1 MPNRNPRLWSYS
13 LPVALALLAPF
24 NILASLGMDIYLPV
38 VPAMPAILGT
48 TPATIQLTLTLYM
61 IMLGVGQ
68 VVFGPL
74 SDRWGRRPVLLGGA
88 LLFTGTSLALA
99 ATSTAGLFLALRVAQ
114 AAGASAMLV
123 ALFATV
129 RDVYAGRPESA
140 VVYSLLNAMLACV
153 PAFGPI
159 VGALIAE
166 NLGWRAIF
174 VGLAAPA
181 VIMLVWSFAGW
192 HETRP
197 RDEGMR
203 GVSFA
208 PMLRSL
214 PFWAYTLAFG
224 TAMGT
229 FFVFFSTAPRVLIEK
244 AGYSE
249 FGFSLAFATVAF
261 IMMATARFAAHFVE
275 RWGIAGSVMRGMATM
290 LLGAFLLLAGALF
303 LPPSF
308 LSFILPMWLM
318 AVGIVFTT
326 SVTANGALEDFG
338 DMAGTAV
345 ALHFCIQSL
354 IVGLVGT
361 AFVVALDGATAMPLI
376 AYVTVMAV
384 VTLLALMRLRRWS

>member
-1 MPNRNPRLWSYS
+1 MPNRNQQLWSYS

-24 NILASLGMDIYLPV
+24 NILASLGMDVYLPV

-61 IMLGVGQ
+61 IMLGLGQ
-68 VVFGPL
+68 IVFGPL

-88 LLFTGTSLALA
+88 LLFAVTSLALA
-99 ATSTAGLFLALRVAQ
+99 ATSSATLFLALRLTQ

-166 NLGWRAIF
+166 SIGWRGIF
-174 VGLAAPA
+174 VTLAAPA
-181 VIMLVWSFAGW
+181 IAMLVWALAGW

-197 RDEGMR
+197 RDEGAR
-203 GVSFA
+203 RVSFG
-208 PMLRSL
+208 PMLCSL
-214 PFWAYTLAFG
+214 PFWTYTLAFG
-224 TAMGT
+224 AAMGT

-244 AGYSE
+244 AGYSG
-249 FGFSLAFATVAF
+249 FDFSLAFATVAF
-261 IMMATARFAAHFVE
+261 VMMATARFAARFTE

-290 LLGAFLLLAGALF
+290 LLGAFLLLAGELC

-318 AVGIVFTT
+318 AMGIVFTT

-354 IVGLVGT
+354 IVGFVGT
-361 AFVVALDGATAMPLI
+361 VFIVALDGATAWPLF
-376 AYVTVMAV
+376 AYVTVMVA
-384 VTLLALMRLRRWS
+384 VTLLALMRLRGRG

>member
-1 MPNRNPRLWSYS
+1 
-13 LPVALALLAPF
+13 
-24 NILASLGMDIYLPV
+24 
-38 VPAMPAILGT
+38 
-48 TPATIQLTLTLYM
+48 
-61 IMLGVGQ
+61 
-68 VVFGPL
+68 
-74 SDRWGRRPVLLGGA
+74 
-88 LLFTGTSLALA
+88 
-99 ATSTAGLFLALRVAQ
+99 
-114 AAGASAMLV
+114 MLV

-181 VIMLVWSFAGW
+181 VVMLVWSLAGW

-229 FFVFFSTAPRVLIEK
+229 FFVFFSTAPARIDREGRLFPSSASVSPLRP
-244 AGYSE
+244 
-249 FGFSLAFATVAF
+249 SL
-261 IMMATARFAAHFVE
+261 
-275 RWGIAGSVMRGMATM
+275 S
-290 LLGAFLLLAGALF
+290 
-303 LPPSF
+303 
-308 LSFILPMWLM
+308 
-318 AVGIVFTT
+318 
-326 SVTANGALEDFG
+326 
-338 DMAGTAV
+338 
-345 ALHFCIQSL
+345 
-354 IVGLVGT
+354 
-361 AFVVALDGATAMPLI
+361 
-376 AYVTVMAV
+376 
-384 VTLLALMRLRRWS
+384 